1 MCITYYINYFI
12 KGDNKMKKEWQKPE
26 IKNLSLKETKGGP
39 NWDPKA
45 DGDAIYDPNT
55 NKWWTPSGRS

>member
-1 MCITYYINYFI
+1 
-12 KGDNKMKKEWQKPE
+12 MKKEWKKPE

-39 NWDPKA
+39 KWDPKA

-55 NKWWTPSGRS
+55 NAWWTPSGRS